1 MKNNKRPSIRMRLL
15 AWMMAAIMMCTGL
28 NVTAYAQEISF
39 DEGYALEQQEEQVT
53 DEENAEEIQQDEADP
68 EISFEGPWDTEDTD
82 EDDITIEDAQ
92 VQDDTDTEETDADE
106 VEVFSDADDQNAVEA
121 FSDGDS
127 ESDGETAKV
136 TVNFSFSQDDRFA
149 DDEFEDGAISKPVA
163 LKQLTV
169 PYFDLA
175 NYGLEKF
182 YFKSEKYSSSDKGT
196 TGMVG
201 TAETARNHVTLLH
214 LIIYATEVLY
224 CGLGDDEAGQGYLK
238 DEEYLDDGETLNITG
253 SPGSLYMEHLWGLD
267 QNLIYYL
274 NYEYPLASTGWGST
288 ADQILLH
295 DGDVVTLAHYSDWN
309 FYSDSGAGFNYLT
322 DENGSRTRVVAD
334 RGEKDSITFQT
345 WRAQAGMNGG
355 ETAQNKMTGKYQLY
369 YIPVDDMWDG
379 DVASW
384 TRLGET
390 ENGELKVDLD
400 NIPNGEYF
408 VGIPGQPGVEHTN
421 VICSSPGGIYLNV
434 TGSAFEG
441 QGTETS
447 PYELST
453 AKDLTRLKKLVKAAK
468 IPENTY
474 FVLTDDITLPEGW
487 TPIGETIDGTNNIKS
502 GANLRA
508 FSGILDGQNHTI
520 TVPEGGLP
528 LLGYVKGAEVRNLN
542 IYGTKIAGYGLI
554 NNLEGVGLSG
564 KAVLL
569 DNITL
574 KSGSSTL
581 KSGLL
586 GANIT
591 TNPYG
596 GCSAKFLAT
605 VQNCTIEDGVV
616 IGYNKD
622 QSIIGSIAGR
632 FNGTISNCT
641 SNATVYGINY
651 VGGIM
656 GMRDNSM
663 GDNYVT
669 GCTFGG
675 TVEASGQNAGGIV
688 AGGYMDNTMSAPN
701 AYRLNVNNCTSTG
714 TITGADNV
722 GGIFGGD
729 IMVAQAWNAYTFKN
743 NTFTGKVNATNGT
756 NVGGIIGYYRS
767 LNTYDDIAENTFN
780 DDCGTTKGIGGVAF
794 VDTSCETHETESG
807 ATYFNT
813 ANGTTGLPKV
823 QWCTWKKNHN
833 RTDDPLGADADKLT
847 KRNHVQHMWDEGVV
861 KTEATCTATG
871 EKLYTCTYCNET
883 RTEEIPMKEHTYDEG
898 KVTTEPTCKEAG
910 VKTYTCTVCQET
922 KTEEIPKTNDH
933 KYDSG
938 KVTKKATCKNTGE
951 KTYTCTV
958 CGATKTETIA
968 KTNDHKYTW
977 KTTAKATV
985 FAPAKQQGK
994 CSVCGK
1000 TVTRNYGK
1008 KLTATIRLN
1017 ATSIRLQQR
1026 RSTNKIKVT
1035 MANGDS
1041 VKSWTSSNRRIATVN
1056 NKGVITAGRQNG
1068 TARITVTLKSGKKAS
1083 LNVKVQS
1090 TKVITT
1096 SISGLKASETLKRGQ
1111 KLTLKPVVNPITSQE
1126 GITYASSNRNVA
1138 VVNSKGVITAR
1149 AKGSARITVR
1159 SGRKYYTIRVTVK

>member
-1 MKNNKRPSIRMRLL
+1 MKNNKRPSIRMRFL
-15 AWMMAAIMMCTGL
+15 AWLMAAIMMCTGL

-39 DEGYALEQQEEQVT
+39 DEGYALEQQEEQAT
-53 DEENAEEIQQDEADP
+53 DEGNAEEIQQNYADDESISDA
-68 EISFEGPWDTEDTD
+68 EISFEGPQDTEDTD

-106 VEVFSDADDQNAVEA
+106 VDVFSAADDQNAVEA

-127 ESDGETAKV
+127 ESDEKTATV

-149 DDEFEDGAISKPVA
+149 DDEFENGAISSPVA

-175 NYGLEKF
+175 KYGLEKF

-224 CGLGDDEAGQGYLK
+224 FGLGDDEAGQGFLK
-238 DEEYLDDGETLNITG
+238 NEGYLDDKETLNITG

-267 QNLIYYL
+267 QNLNYYL

-309 FYSDSGAGFNYLT
+309 FFTDSGAGFNYLT

-369 YIPVDDMWDG
+369 YIPVDDMLDG

-408 VGIPGQPGVEHTN
+408 VGIPGQPGVEHTDI
-421 VICSSPGGIYLNV
+421 ICSSPGGIYLNV
-434 TGSAFEG
+434 TGSVFEG
-441 QGTETS
+441 QGTKEN
-447 PYELST
+447 PYQIST
-453 AKDLTRLKKLVKAAK
+453 AADLTKLKKRVKAGK

-487 TPIGETIDGTNNIKS
+487 TPIGETIDGTNDIKR
-502 GANLRA
+502 GQNLRA
-508 FSGILDGQNHTI
+508 FSGFLDGQNHTI
-520 TVPEGGLP
+520 TVPESGLP

-596 GCSAKFLAT
+596 GCSAGFLAT
-605 VQNCTIEDGVV
+605 VQNCTIEEGVV
-616 IGYNKD
+616 IGYNRD
-622 QSIIGSIAGR
+622 QSGIGSIVGR
-632 FNGTISNCT
+632 LQGSVRNCV
-641 SNATVYGINY
+641 SHATVYGVDY
-651 VGGIM
+651 VGGIAATN
-656 GMRDNSM
+656 DNSM
-663 GDNYVT
+663 GDKSVSDS
-669 GCTFGG
+669 TFDGV
-675 TVEASGQNAGGIV
+675 VEASGKNAGGIV
-688 AGGYMDNTMSAPN
+688 GGGYMGSGAPN
-701 AYRLNVNNCTSTG
+701 GIRMCVDNCTSSG
-714 TITGADNV
+714 TIIGADNV

-729 IMVAQAWNAYTFKN
+729 VAVAQAWNEYTFKN
-743 NTFTGKVNATNGT
+743 NTFTGKVSATNGT

-767 LNTYDDIAENTFN
+767 LNKFDDITGNTFN
-780 DDCGTTKGIGGVAF
+780 DDCGTAKGIGGVEF
-794 VDTSCETHETESG
+794 VDTGCETHENESG
-807 ATYFNT
+807 AAYFNT
-813 ANGTTGLPKV
+813 ANGTDGLPKV
-823 QWCTWKKNHN
+823 QWCAWKKNHN

-847 KRNHVQHMWDEGVV
+847 KRNHVQHMWDEG
-861 KTEATCTATG
+861 
-871 EKLYTCTYCNET
+871 
-883 RTEEIPMKEHTYDEG
+883 I
-898 KVTTEPTCKEAG
+898 
-910 VKTYTCTVCQET
+910 
-922 KTEEIPKTNDH
+922 
-933 KYDSG
+933 
-938 KVTKKATCKNTGE
+938 VTKKATCKNTGE

-958 CGATKTETIA
+958 CKETKTETIA

-1041 VKSWTSSNRRIATVN
+1041 VKSWTSSNRRIAAVN

-1068 TARITVTLKSGKKAS
+1068 TARITVTLKSGKRAS

-1090 TKVITT
+1090 TKVVTT
-1096 SISGLKASETLKRGQ
+1096 SISGLRSRETLKRGQ
-1111 KLTLKPVVNPITSQE
+1111 KLTLKPVINPITSQE

-1149 AKGSARITVR
+1149 AKGATRITVR